1 MPLLIRSLVRRLVR
15 LFIAIAALPLAG
27 IAAGRIADRLER
39 DAGPS
44 TKSRLLRQA
53 GDLASRRR
61 R

>member
-1 MPLLIRSLVRRLVR
+1 MPLLIRALIRRLVR
-15 LFIAIAALPLAG
+15 LFIAVAAVPLAG
-27 IAAGRIADRLER
+27 IAAVRIAERLER

-44 TKSRLLRQA
+44 TKTRLLRQA